1 VIDEEGSL
9 SFKQTIRLQA
19 THAVLVMACAVLL
32 SCAAAPAVA
41 QPYARFAVPDSVLA
55 SALRAAGGEFE
66 TAWNALFVAELRAA
80 LARADSARTLAAFER
95 RLAAAEPQALG
106 TRIAADALALRR
118 RWSAGERMRR
128 VAAAEAEA
136 AGTAAQRAGRW
147 AESDSLFGAA
157 LDAYRA
163 LGERR
168 REAWVLGSAGSTWFM
183 ARDLA
188 RARDY
193 YARALAARRA
203 IGDSALV
210 GRALNTLGS
219 IAYLG
224 QRDAEACDLFLQ
236 TRALRLQIG
245 DLAGLTSTLNY
256 LGLAATRLGE
266 RDSARAWFEQGL
278 ALATRRGD
286 STSVAL
292 LLDNEAR
299 LFSDLGEL
307 ARARAACERARP
319 IFRARGDAHGEAILL
334 NTLGDVLRRQ
344 GRFTAAARTLEDAV
358 TLMEETR
365 DARSLTGVLT
375 SLGRTWDNL
384 EDAGRARPPLERAVR
399 LADSLGDGSLA
410 ARALNNLA
418 IALILAGDDG
428 EAARTAARALG
439 HATAAGDSQLVHDA
453 ATTLGHLAERRRDFA
468 AAATWFGRAAGAGR
482 DLAAGSR
489 ASDFINLGNSAG
501 REGRLDDAGRAYA
514 EVLDLATRTDLA
526 DAAWQ
531 ALLGAGDVSERRGD
545 YSQALAW
552 DRRAATLIDTLRARQ
567 QEERGSIALFSG
579 RLFAYEALIHLLG
592 KLDARFPDSAYAAEA
607 FLWSERARARAFLDL
622 VQAAGGSAV
631 AAAPLSLEQARA
643 LLRSDH
649 EALLEYSLGDSS
661 SSLWVVTKRA
671 WRRIPLPPRPA
682 LRARAEILRRGLA
695 DPAAADARMTRSAA
709 RALYRTLVEPA
720 EPLLRGV
727 THLVIA
733 PDGPLALVPFEAL
746 LARDVPGEGTP
757 PPSTYLVERFEVS
770 YTPSATALA
779 TRTAGSTGD
788 GIVALGDPRF
798 GPDSTAGDGDGTPAL
813 VPLPNTAA
821 EVAALRT
828 LAGPRAFTGLTGA
841 AATRAGLLAV
851 PGLANAQIVHLATHG
866 EANES
871 EPGRSGLW
879 LAWEDAAP
887 GFLSVGDI
895 LERRLSAD
903 LVTLSACETGLG
915 RLERGEGVMGLAR
928 AYLAAGARS
937 VVVSLWKVNDRS
949 TALLMERFYRPLLT
963 RGMPRERALAQAK
976 RALLADPQTRS
987 PFHWAP
993 FVLIGAGG
1001 PLP

>member
-1 VIDEEGSL
+1 M
-9 SFKQTIRLQA
+9 IRLRA
-19 THAVLVMACAVLL
+19 AHAVLVTACAVLL
-32 SCAAAPAVA
+32 SYAAAPASA
-41 QPYARFAVPDSVLA
+41 QPYARFAVPDSTLA
-55 SALRAAGGEFE
+55 PALRAAGGEFE
-66 TAWNALFVAELRAA
+66 TAWNALLVAELRAT
-80 LARADSARTLAAFER
+80 LARADSARALAALER
-95 RLAAAEPQALG
+95 RVAAAEPQALG
-106 TRIAADALALRR
+106 TRIAADALALRQH
-118 RWSAGERMRR
+118 WSAGDRARR

-136 AGTAAQRAGRW
+136 AATAAQRAGRW

-157 LDAYRA
+157 LDGYRA

-193 YARALAARRA
+193 YTRALAARRT

-219 IAYLG
+219 IAYLDG
-224 QRDAEACDLFLQ
+224 RDAEACGLFRQ
-236 TRALRLQIG
+236 TRTLRLQIG

-286 STSVAL
+286 SASVAL

-307 ARARAACERARP
+307 ARARAACERALP
-319 IFRARGDAHGEAILL
+319 IFRARRDARSEAVLQ

-344 GRFTAAARTLEDAV
+344 GRFTAAARTLETAV
-358 TLMEETR
+358 TLMEGAG
-365 DARSLTGVLT
+365 DARGLTGVLT
-375 SLGRTWDNL
+375 GLGRTWDNL

-399 LADSLGDGSLA
+399 LADSLGDGGLA

-453 ATTLGHLAERRRDFA
+453 ATTLGQVAERRRDFA
-468 AAATWFGRAAGAGR
+468 AAAAWFGRAASAGHG
-482 DLAAGSR
+482 LAAGFR
-489 ASDFINLGNSAG
+489 ASDLINLGNSAG
-501 REGRLDDAGRAYA
+501 RDGRLDDAERVYA
-514 EVLDLATRTDLA
+514 EALDLATRADLA

-531 ALLGAGDVSERRGD
+531 AMLGAGDVAERRGD
-545 YSQALAW
+545 YSRALAW
-552 DRRAATLIDTLRARQ
+552 DRRAAALIDTLRAHQ

-592 KLDARFPDSAYAAEA
+592 KLEARCPDSAYAAEA
-607 FLWSERARARAFLDL
+607 FLWAERARARAFLDL
-622 VQAAGGSAV
+622 VQAAGGSAM
-631 AAAPLSLEQARA
+631 AAVPLSLEQARA
-643 LLRSDH
+643 NLRSDR

-661 SSLWVVTKRA
+661 SSLWIVTRRA

-695 DPAAADARMTRSAA
+695 DPLTADARVTRGAA

-733 PDGPLALVPFEAL
+733 PDGPLARVPFEAL
-746 LARDVPGEGTP
+746 LARDLPGDGTP
-757 PPSTYLVERFEVS
+757 PRGAYLLERFEVS
-770 YTPSATALA
+770 YTPSATALGMRA
-779 TRTAGSTGD
+779 AGSAGG

-798 GPDSTAGDGDGTPAL
+798 AADSTAPAGAGAPAL

-821 EVAALRT
+821 EVTVLRA
-828 LAGPRAFTGLTGA
+828 LAGARAFTGLTGA
-841 AATRAGLLAV
+841 AATRPGLLAAS
-851 PGLANAQIVHLATHG
+851 GLATAQVVHLATHG
-866 EANES
+866 EVNEA
-871 EPGRSGLW
+871 EPERSGLW
-879 LAWEDAAP
+879 LACEGQDGRP

-915 RLERGEGVMGLAR
+915 RLERGEGVLGLAR
-928 AYLAAGARS
+928 ACLAAGARS

-993 FVLIGAGG
+993 FVLIGTGG